1 MVTCCGYFFS
11 IYGNIL
17 SLPMFVLEHSYCTT
31 LMLHVR
37 VAVVVTVVSIT
48 ADSMVGPLFDVTE

>member
-1 MVTCCGYFFS
+1 
-11 IYGNIL
+11 
-17 SLPMFVLEHSYCTT
+17 MFVLEHSYCTT